1 MTVFYVVVQLIKI
14 KGDNMKKRLFYSMI
28 LVAFAIILYLGLSNT
43 EVIAKILKGF
53 FAIIFPLILGLCIAF
68 IVNVFMRI
76 LEKFWMFIFR
86 KAKKDTHLKAKRPVC
101 LVLSIL
107 VFIGLIFA
115 LIFMLVP
122 QLVETT
128 KTLIEDMPEYIS
140 NFNKWWSG
148 VVDFAA
154 KYGATIPEISFN
166 GDKASEFFGK
176 FINDNKN
183 AIFDTTIGITTSV
196 ATGIVDAVLGISFS
210 IYILAEKEK
219 FVRWCKK
226 ISYAYLKEEKA
237 DTLVKYAKLTNQ
249 TFTNFITGQ
258 FIEAII
264 IGVLCFIGMSI
275 FRMPYASI
283 ISVLVGATALIP
295 VLGAYLGTGVGAFLI
310 LLVNPVKA
318 LIFVVFIIV
327 LQQLEGN
334 LIYPKVV
341 GKSVGL
347 PGILVLAAV
356 TIGGKLFGVAG
367 MLIGVPTCAVL
378 YCIIRENVG
387 KQLEQKKLMEKI

>member
-1 MTVFYVVVQLIKI
+1 
-14 KGDNMKKRLFYSMI
+14 MKKKKMISAMI
-28 LVAFAIILYLGLSNT
+28 LIAFAIVLYLGLSNT
-43 EVIAKILKGF
+43 EVIAKLLKGLF
-53 FAIIFPLILGLCIAF
+53 SLIFPLVLGLCIAF
-68 IVNVFMRI
+68 IVNVLLRQI
-76 LEKFWMFIFR
+76 ERLWMFIFR

-101 LVLSIL
+101 LVISIL
-107 VFIGLIFA
+107 VFIGVIFA
-115 LIFMLVP
+115 LIFMVTP
-122 QLVETT
+122 QIIDTT
-128 KTLIEDMPEYIS
+128 KALIDDMPIYID
-140 NFNKWWSG
+140 NFNNWWEG
-148 VVDFAA
+148 VVAFGA
-154 KYGATIPEISFN
+154 KHGATLPEISFN
-166 GDKASEFFGK
+166 AEKVGEVVSKFF
-176 FINDNKN
+176 NDNKN

-196 ATGIVDAVLGISFS
+196 ATGLFDAVLGISFS

-219 FVRWCKK
+219 FMRWCKK
-226 ISYAYLKEEKA
+226 LLYAYCKEEKA
-237 DTLVKYAKLTNQ
+237 TKVVEFAKLTNQ

-275 FRMPYASI
+275 FRMPYASV

-295 VLGAYLGTGVGAFLI
+295 ILGAYIGTGVGAFLI
-310 LLVNPVKA
+310 LLVDPIKA
-318 LIFVVFIIV
+318 LIFVLFIII

-341 GKSVGL
+341 GKSVGI

-378 YCIIRENVG
+378 YCLIRENVG
-387 KQLEQKKLMEKI
+387 KRLEERKVMDKI